1 MHSCLYSFIQLFI
14 YSDTL
19 PEQRKT
25 SSAHERK
32 VNGMRADQAKEIHLK
47 ALLAALGHEP
57 VREDK
62 GEYWYLSPF
71 RQEKDASFKIS
82 RDGRAWYDHG
92 AGEGGNI
99 LDFAIHYWRLPAT
112 DVAGALRELREL
124 KLNNMSRVTHPL
136 GQESL
141 WKDRTP
147 VSSDS
152 KTVLP
157 TTPVA
162 SKPESALKITKI
174 QPLQNRAL
182 IQYLN
187 RRGIDAATA
196 SLYLSEAYYHLRSK
210 YFFALAFANESGG
223 YELRNPYFQGSFA
236 VKDISL
242 LNHGGEG
249 QGTAVALFE
258 GFMDF
263 LSALVYT
270 QKKVPSLPV
279 VILNSASMRHRAL
292 AAIQEQNFTEVHLY
306 FDHDKTGRELTAW
319 FQEQL
324 PDRVVTDQSELY
336 AGHKD
341 FNDWLMARAPS
352 VCISR

>member
-1 MHSCLYSFIQLFI
+1 
-14 YSDTL
+14 
-19 PEQRKT
+19 
-25 SSAHERK
+25 
-32 VNGMRADQAKEIHLK
+32 MRADQAKQIHLK
-47 ALLAALGHEP
+47 TLLAALGHEP

-71 RQEKDASFKIS
+71 RQEKEASFKIS

-99 LDFAIHYWRLPAT
+99 LDFAIHYWHLPAN
-112 DVAGALRELREL
+112 DVAGALRELRQL
-124 KLNNMSRVTHPL
+124 KPNPTSQEVHSP
-136 GQESL
+136 GQETL
-141 WKDRTP
+141 WKDRSP
-147 VSSDS
+147 ISSDS
-152 KTVLP
+152 QTVRP
-157 TTPVA
+157 ATPVA
-162 SKPESALKITKI
+162 GKPESALKITKI

-196 SLYLSEAYYHLRSK
+196 SLYLSEAYYRLRDK
-210 YFFALAFANESGG
+210 HFFALAFANESGG
-223 YELRNPYFQGSFA
+223 YELRNPYFQGSYA

-242 LNHGGEG
+242 LNHSGAG

-263 LSALVYT
+263 LSALIYT
-270 QKKVPSLPV
+270 QKPAPALPV

-292 AAIQEQNFTEVHLY
+292 AAIQEQGFTELHLY

-324 PDRVVTDQSELY
+324 PDRVVTDQSNLY
-336 AGHKD
+336 DGYKD

-352 VCISR
+352 ASISR

>member
-1 MHSCLYSFIQLFI
+1 M
-14 YSDTL
+14 
-19 PEQRKT
+19 
-25 SSAHERK
+25 
-32 VNGMRADQAKEIHLK
+32 K

-62 GEYWYLSPF
+62 GEYWYLSH
-71 RQEKDASFKIS
+71 S
-82 RDGRAWYDHG
+82 
-92 AGEGGNI
+92 AGERCVVQDQPGWPGLVLITAQERGNI

-157 TTPVA
+157 ATPVA

-196 SLYLSEAYYHLRSK
+196 GLYLSEAYHCAANV
-210 YFFALAFANESGG
+210 FAGA
-223 YELRNPYFQGSFA
+223 Q
-236 VKDISL
+236 
-242 LNHGGEG
+242 
-249 QGTAVALFE
+249 
-258 GFMDF
+258 
-263 LSALVYT
+263 
-270 QKKVPSLPV
+270 
-279 VILNSASMRHRAL
+279 
-292 AAIQEQNFTEVHLY
+292 
-306 FDHDKTGRELTAW
+306 
-319 FQEQL
+319 
-324 PDRVVTDQSELY
+324 
-336 AGHKD
+336 
-341 FNDWLMARAPS
+341 
-352 VCISR
+352 